1 MQGRPLS
8 AGRGLLRRRGGGG
21 LASAAAIVRWR
32 ATYDGLLLQGRKGG
46 FLKWRGGG
54 VRRWGGDGSGR
65 NDQSEPIAGRKRTGA
80 DLGFF
85 LHKQKIR
92 RGLVGV

>member
-32 ATYDGLLLQGRKGG
+32 ATYGGLLLQGRKGG

-54 VRRWGGDGSGR
+54 VRRWGGDGNGR
-65 NDQSEPIAGRKRTGA
+65 NDRSEPIAGRKRTGA
-80 DLGFF
+80 LDLWVF
-85 LHKQKIR
+85 LHK
-92 RGLVGV
+92 